1 MKRVIVLHIDRL
13 VLKGFQQEDRQ
24 RIAEGLQQE
33 LQRLLGN
40 TEAAERLASLRNV
53 SRIRAG
59 SASFFQGEKP
69 EHLGASVA
77 TVIVWRLSP

>member
-1 MKRVIVLHIDRL
+1 MKRIVLHIDRL
-13 VLKGFQQEDRQ
+13 VLNGFQQEDRQ

-33 LQRLLGN
+33 LQRLLRN
-40 TEAAERLASLRNV
+40 TEGAECLASLRNT

-59 SASFFQGEKP
+59 SVSFFQGEKP

-77 TVIVWRLSP
+77 TVIARRLSP